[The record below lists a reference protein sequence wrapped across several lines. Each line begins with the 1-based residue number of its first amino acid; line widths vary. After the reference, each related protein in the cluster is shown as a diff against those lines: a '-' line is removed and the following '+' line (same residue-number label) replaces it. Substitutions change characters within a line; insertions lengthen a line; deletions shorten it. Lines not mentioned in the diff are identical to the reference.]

1 MEKTVH
7 LIRWCS
13 IYANAGLPNA
23 FGGYDETPEIFSKN
37 MLQSTERCSYRLPR
51 GGTLSCAPFSA
62 MARGA
67 VRSRKAMD
75 EAASC
80 CGPR

>member
-37 MLQSTERCSYRLPR
+37 MLQSAKKFGKTNKIFSPLSQPRLSFVSASSELR
-51 GGTLSCAPFSA
+51 LSLVSA
-62 MARGA
+62 
-67 VRSRKAMD
+67 
-75 EAASC
+75 
-80 CGPR
+80 